1 MNLKIQVFS
10 LLFSFFFGVIF
21 SVLVNINYKL
31 LFTKYKIFQVIVT
44 LLFVIFGA
52 LIYFFLLKFINNG
65 VIHPYFYLMVFIGF
79 YFSFSKA
86 KFFRKK

>member
-79 YFSFSKA
+79 Y
-86 KFFRKK
+86 